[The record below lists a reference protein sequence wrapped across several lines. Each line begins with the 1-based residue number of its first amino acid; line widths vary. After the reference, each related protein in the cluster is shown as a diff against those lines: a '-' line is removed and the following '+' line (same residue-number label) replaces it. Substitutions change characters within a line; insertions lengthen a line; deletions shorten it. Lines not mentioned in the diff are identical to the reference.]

1 MASSVKMRK
10 TFIVISVIT
19 VVVTIWIFVIV
30 LLQFLHPHYPES
42 MYLSNLDDPDWLIKM
57 LEEENDS
64 IQTISMYPRTVKD
77 PKEKI
82 LKVNINMWTPEVL
95 RLNIQ
100 ENSTLNISVDA
111 VEEHFEIIQNSKEIK
126 IITDLTKCKTF
137 QVDASYVLNNDV
149 IAWKAG
155 ISTIHVFSRVTGSE
169 KKINLG
175 KEILDLLAVVNENV
189 FVWTDTSNN
198 IMITNGT
205 DTKELFKIEAKPK
218 ALEIFG
224 DILCILSNDSF
235 TLCNTATSEYNVIE
249 VVADVILSP
258 NLVLKL
264 LNQRTGSALLELIGT
279 MEFVELPTPSHI
291 DTDKLDDLYVYRQG
305 NRVVMVDGLK
315 GTLQILGNGNKIY
328 LPLKNLKVKY
338 MVSTSTNDFRIFLSS
353 GTAIYIITVISGR
366 VENVLTRSD
375 LNQVCDINRG
385 FMVAGKDNCICTVLP
400 SNVAS
405 LKAKIKSI

>member
-30 LLQFLHPHYPES
+30 LLQFLHPQYPES
-42 MYLSNLDDPDWLIKM
+42 MYLNNLDDPDWLIKM

-64 IQTISMYPRTVKD
+64 TQTISMYPRTVKD

-155 ISTIHVFSRVTGSE
+155 ISTIHVLSRVTGSE

-175 KEILDLLAVVNENV
+175 KEIRDLLAVVNENV

-258 NLVLKL
+258 KLVLKL
-264 LNQRTGSALLELIGT
+264 LNQRTGSVLLELIGT

-366 VENVLTRSD
+366 VENVITRSD

-385 FMVAGKDNCICTVLP
+385 FMVTGKDNCICTVLP